1 MTIGLL
7 IILALVL
14 FLPFTIKI
22 VEHNLEYFLFIMG
35 IAAALVGGVFNTEL
49 LIHALQD
56 PIKIT
61 LAVLVAGLL
70 FKWFQ
75 TQLGNAINTVS
86 NKMPF
91 PLFIALMVIILGFI
105 SSIITAII
113 AALVLVLIVSNLSL
127 ERKHQILLTVIAC
140 FSIGL
145 GAALTPIGE
154 PLSTITVS

>member
-1 MTIGLL
+1 M
-7 IILALVL
+7 
-14 FLPFTIKI
+14 
-22 VEHNLEYFLFIMG
+22 
-35 IAAALVGGVFNTEL
+35 FNTEL

-127 ERKHQILLTVIAC
+127 IKKT
-140 FSIGL
+140 SN
-145 GAALTPIGE
+145 
-154 PLSTITVS
+154 TINCYRLFFYRPRCGINADW

>member
-61 LAVLVAGLL
+61 LAVL
-70 FKWFQ
+70 
-75 TQLGNAINTVS
+75 
-86 NKMPF
+86 
-91 PLFIALMVIILGFI
+91 
-105 SSIITAII
+105 
-113 AALVLVLIVSNLSL
+113 
-127 ERKHQILLTVIAC
+127 
-140 FSIGL
+140 
-145 GAALTPIGE
+145 
-154 PLSTITVS
+154 